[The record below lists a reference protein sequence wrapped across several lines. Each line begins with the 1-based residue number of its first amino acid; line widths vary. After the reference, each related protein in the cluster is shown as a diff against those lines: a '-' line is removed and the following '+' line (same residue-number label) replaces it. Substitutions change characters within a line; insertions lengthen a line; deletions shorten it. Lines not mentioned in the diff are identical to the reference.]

1 MMRFLVG
8 RVLQTVLSM
17 LVVISIVFVLT
28 RLSGNP
34 IHLLLDVN
42 ATERDQE
49 ILTRYLGLDQPLP
62 VQYAIYVKNLARG
75 DLGQSILSRRPVA
88 EHIWE
93 RLPATVELGFVAMFL
108 SVLIGV
114 PLGVYSAVRR
124 GGIMDGAARVFAVLG
139 QSMPTFWL
147 GLMLILFFGVVLGV
161 LPAGGRGGLLH
172 LILPAFTLGYFT
184 SAAILRL
191 TRSAMLEVLGSDYIK
206 FARLK
211 GLHEQVV
218 LWKHGL
224 KNALLPVVTFAVM
237 LFVQFLGGAVV
248 TETVF
253 AWPGLGRLILE
264 SITTRDYPIVQ
275 AGVLVLSALYLT
287 GNLFVDVLY
296 SYLNPLLQHP
306 RGARLRRALSAL
318 PRSAEPHRRRH
329 HPEADSPGV
338 DGARRRKPP
347 ARDRS
352 LRTRRAQPGRPRQ
365 PHLADRVPRGDRRGG
380 HARHGPR
387 PDLRLPRRRRRQR
400 ADAADRH
407 RAVAPDGLDRGRAG
421 GGLRAE
427 LSQRHPGHC
436 ALALAALRAPDPWR
450 DSGDQ
455 GAGLRRARDR
465 GRTLERLDHPAA
477 HLPQRGADLAGHL
490 HPAGGLRDPP
500 GGHVELSRRRCPAP
514 ESCLGPDDRRWPRV
528 PGDGLVDLVLSGDRN
543 ALDGSGRQPDGRLA
557 ARLSRSKAQ
566 AGGRARGRAGRAGT
580 RAGGARRRAS
590 GGARRRGSC
599 RRRVA
604 SPDLEATQ
612 TLRILGGNGMK

>member
-1 MMRFLVG
+1 MVRFLVG

-88 EHIWE
+88 AHIWE

-147 GLMLILFFGVVLGV
+147 GLMLILFFGVVLGL
-161 LPAGGRGGLLH
+161 LPAGGRGGLEH

-296 SYLNPLLQHP
+296 SYLNP
-306 RGARLRRALSAL
+306 RIRRA
-318 PRSAEPHRRRH
+318 
-329 HPEADSPGV
+329 
-338 DGARRRKPP
+338 GA
-347 ARDRS
+347 
-352 LRTRRAQPGRPRQ
+352 
-365 PHLADRVPRGDRRGG
+365 
-380 HARHGPR
+380 
-387 PDLRLPRRRRRQR
+387 
-400 ADAADRH
+400 
-407 RAVAPDGLDRGRAG
+407 
-421 GGLRAE
+421 
-427 LSQRHPGHC
+427 
-436 ALALAALRAPDPWR
+436 
-450 DSGDQ
+450 
-455 GAGLRRARDR
+455 
-465 GRTLERLDHPAA
+465 
-477 HLPQRGADLAGHL
+477 
-490 HPAGGLRDPP
+490 
-500 GGHVELSRRRCPAP
+500 
-514 ESCLGPDDRRWPRV
+514 
-528 PGDGLVDLVLSGDRN
+528 
-543 ALDGSGRQPDGRLA
+543 
-557 ARLSRSKAQ
+557 
-566 AGGRARGRAGRAGT
+566 
-580 RAGGARRRAS
+580 
-590 GGARRRGSC
+590 
-599 RRRVA
+599 
-604 SPDLEATQ
+604 
-612 TLRILGGNGMK
+612 

>member
-1 MMRFLVG
+1 MWRYVIG

-42 ATERDQE
+42 ASERDQQ
-49 ILTRYLGLDQPLP
+49 ILMHHLGLDQSLP
-62 VQYAIYVKNLARG
+62 VQYGLYVRNIFLG
-75 DLGQSILSRRPVA
+75 DFGRSVLTRRPVT

-93 RLPATVELGFVAMFL
+93 RLPATVELGVVAMFL

-114 PLGVYSAVRR
+114 PLGVYSAVHR
-124 GGIMDGAARVFAVLG
+124 GGLLDGAARVFAVLG

-147 GLMLILFFGVVLGV
+147 GLMLILLFGVLLRF
-161 LPAGGRGGLLH
+161 LPAGGRGGVEH

-296 SYLNPLLQHP
+296 SYLNP
-306 RGARLRRALSAL
+306 RIR
-318 PRSAEPHRRRH
+318 
-329 HPEADSPGV
+329 
-338 DGARRRKPP
+338 
-347 ARDRS
+347 
-352 LRTRRAQPGRPRQ
+352 
-365 PHLADRVPRGDRRGG
+365 
-380 HARHGPR
+380 HAR
-387 PDLRLPRRRRRQR
+387 
-400 ADAADRH
+400 A
-407 RAVAPDGLDRGRAG
+407 
-421 GGLRAE
+421 
-427 LSQRHPGHC
+427 
-436 ALALAALRAPDPWR
+436 
-450 DSGDQ
+450 
-455 GAGLRRARDR
+455 
-465 GRTLERLDHPAA
+465 
-477 HLPQRGADLAGHL
+477 
-490 HPAGGLRDPP
+490 
-500 GGHVELSRRRCPAP
+500 
-514 ESCLGPDDRRWPRV
+514 
-528 PGDGLVDLVLSGDRN
+528 
-543 ALDGSGRQPDGRLA
+543 
-557 ARLSRSKAQ
+557 
-566 AGGRARGRAGRAGT
+566 
-580 RAGGARRRAS
+580 
-590 GGARRRGSC
+590 
-599 RRRVA
+599 
-604 SPDLEATQ
+604 
-612 TLRILGGNGMK
+612 

>member
-1 MMRFLVG
+1 MLGYLVG
-8 RVLQTVLSM
+8 RVFQTVLSM

-34 IHLLLDVN
+34 VHLLLDVN
-42 ATERDQE
+42 ASERDQQ
-49 ILTRYLGLDQPLP
+49 ILMHHLGLDQPLP
-62 VQYAIYVKNLARG
+62 VQYGLYVKNILLG
-75 DLGQSILSRRPVA
+75 DFGNSVLTRRPVT

-124 GGIMDGAARVFAVLG
+124 GGALDGAARVFAVLG

-147 GLMLILFFGVVLGV
+147 GLMLILFFGVVLGL
-161 LPAGGRGGLLH
+161 LPAGGRGGLEH

-275 AGVLVLSALYLT
+275 AGLLVLSALYLT

-296 SYLNPLLQHP
+296 SYLNP
-306 RGARLRRALSAL
+306 RI
-318 PRSAEPHRRRH
+318 RH
-329 HPEADSPGV
+329 
-338 DGARRRKPP
+338 
-347 ARDRS
+347 
-352 LRTRRAQPGRPRQ
+352 
-365 PHLADRVPRGDRRGG
+365 
-380 HARHGPR
+380 
-387 PDLRLPRRRRRQR
+387 
-400 ADAADRH
+400 AA
-407 RAVAPDGLDRGRAG
+407 
-421 GGLRAE
+421 
-427 LSQRHPGHC
+427 
-436 ALALAALRAPDPWR
+436 
-450 DSGDQ
+450 
-455 GAGLRRARDR
+455 
-465 GRTLERLDHPAA
+465 
-477 HLPQRGADLAGHL
+477 
-490 HPAGGLRDPP
+490 
-500 GGHVELSRRRCPAP
+500 
-514 ESCLGPDDRRWPRV
+514 
-528 PGDGLVDLVLSGDRN
+528 
-543 ALDGSGRQPDGRLA
+543 
-557 ARLSRSKAQ
+557 
-566 AGGRARGRAGRAGT
+566 
-580 RAGGARRRAS
+580 
-590 GGARRRGSC
+590 
-599 RRRVA
+599 
-604 SPDLEATQ
+604 
-612 TLRILGGNGMK
+612 